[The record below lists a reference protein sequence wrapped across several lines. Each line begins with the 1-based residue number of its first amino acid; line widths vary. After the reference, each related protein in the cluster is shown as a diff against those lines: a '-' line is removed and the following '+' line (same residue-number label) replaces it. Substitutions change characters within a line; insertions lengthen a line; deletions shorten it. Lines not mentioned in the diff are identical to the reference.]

1 MGGNFVFRNQSTKNK
16 IIELEANIRGMREK
30 VWKTLRPR
38 GQALLNFPKTLHEK
52 LKEKQQREKAREILH
67 RKIQEKK
74 KQKRERKY

>member
-1 MGGNFVFRNQSTKNK
+1 
-16 IIELEANIRGMREK
+16 MREK